1 MTELLEIPF
10 RFENEQIVFSRRI
23 ENVSIIPLVT

>member
-10 RFENEQIVFSRRI
+10 RFENEQIVLSRRI